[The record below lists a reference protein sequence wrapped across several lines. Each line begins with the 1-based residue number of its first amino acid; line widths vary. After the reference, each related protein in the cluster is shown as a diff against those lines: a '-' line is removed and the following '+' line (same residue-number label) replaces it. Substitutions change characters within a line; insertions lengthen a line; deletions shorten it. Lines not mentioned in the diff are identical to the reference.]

1 MPIPAEVV
9 PPAPPPPPREPTVVE
24 RLHGYF
30 LEAREMRVE
39 DDLGLKPAP
48 PDEPPNWARTA
59 ATVQAWLKLNPD
71 DTPRTQELYARS
83 LIDAYLRDP
92 YWAGAKDRETGA
104 SQPYPWNA
112 LLSEKVW
119 RKAHEAVERDL
130 AAPLPAVG
138 GVH

>member
-1 MPIPAEVV
+1 MV
-9 PPAPPPPPREPTVVE
+9 PEKPPREPTVVE

-130 AAPLPAVG
+130 AAPLPAAG